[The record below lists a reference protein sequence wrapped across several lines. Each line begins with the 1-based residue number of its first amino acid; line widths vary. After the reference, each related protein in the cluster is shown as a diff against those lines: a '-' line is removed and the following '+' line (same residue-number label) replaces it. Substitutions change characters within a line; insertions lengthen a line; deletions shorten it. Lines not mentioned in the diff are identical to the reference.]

1 MRLIICLTQADQ
13 KREAVA
19 NKFIRWVLTTYKSV
33 SWWIWQN
40 LSSIPRDKL
49 PITTLFLA
57 TLLIPMLQSL
67 IRRLL
72 WIPGIPIRCF

>member
-33 SWWIWQN
+33 S
-40 LSSIPRDKL
+40 
-49 PITTLFLA
+49 
-57 TLLIPMLQSL
+57 
-67 IRRLL
+67 
-72 WIPGIPIRCF
+72 